1 MSTLHPYPP
10 RSSLAM
16 SKLPR
21 QIWILALGRLLSEIG
36 SGFTLFYAP
45 IFFVQQVGLSATSV
59 GLALGSASISGI
71 AGRLMSGTYADRWGR
86 KPMLLLATA
95 VLAIGCGIFTI
106 TNDFPTL
113 IAGCLVQG
121 LGLGLYWP
129 ANEAI
134 VADLT
139 TGETRRFA
147 YAITRLADNVGMGV
161 GIIAGGLLISSTGA
175 YRSLFIID
183 GISFCCFLLTIA
195 VGIRETLQ
203 SPKRPGRLFS
213 GYTTALRDRRLLV
226 YVVVNV
232 IFTIYISQT
241 QTTLPL
247 YFSGFVPQAAARG
260 FNPQVISALF
270 TGHLLMTIAFQLPV
284 LKLLEKLS
292 QARSLMIS
300 GGFWILGFGCITM
313 TGMSASYQLLWANL
327 GLGLFA
333 LAIVAYTPTAS
344 ALIADLAPASLRGVY
359 TSINSLCWA
368 VGYAVGPPL
377 GGWALDSPEFA
388 HGFWL
393 GLAATVPI
401 VWAILWWLARL
412 IEVSGDRDLEV
423 R

>member
-1 MSTLHPYPP
+1 
-10 RSSLAM
+10 M

-36 SGFTLFYAP
+36 SGFTIFYAP

-71 AGRLMSGTYADRWGR
+71 AGRLISGTYADRWGR
-86 KPMLLLATA
+86 KPVLLLATL
-95 VLAIGCGIFTI
+95 VLAIACFIFTI

-139 TGETRRFA
+139 TGEDRRFA
-147 YAITRLADNVGMGV
+147 YAITRLADNLGMGM

-175 YRSLFIID
+175 YRNLFLID
-183 GISFCCFLLTIA
+183 GISFCCFFLTIA
-195 VGIRETLQ
+195 LGIRETLQ
-203 SPKRPGRLFS
+203 PHKIAPQFIS

-226 YVVVNV
+226 YVLVNIILTV
-232 IFTIYISQT
+232 YIAQT
-241 QTTLPL
+241 QVTLPL
-247 YFSGFVPQAAARG
+247 YFSGFVSQANAPG
-260 FNPQVISALF
+260 FKPEVISTLF
-270 TGHLLMTIAFQLPV
+270 TGHLLMTIACQIPI
-284 LKLLEKLS
+284 LKLLQRLS
-292 QARSLMIS
+292 HARSLMVS
-300 GGFWILGFGCITM
+300 GGFWILGFICITV
-313 TGMSASYQLLWANL
+313 TGTSDNYQLLWASL

-344 ALIADLAPASLRGVY
+344 ALIADLAPPSLRGVY

-368 VGYAVGPPL
+368 AGYAIGPPL
-377 GGWALDSPEFA
+377 GGWALDQSSQFA
-388 HGFWL
+388 HNFWL

-401 VWAILWWLARL
+401 VWAILWWLERL
-412 IEVSGDRDLEV
+412 IKQLTATEN
-423 R
+423 

>member
-1 MSTLHPYPP
+1 MSTLHPYPSCP
-10 RSSLAM
+10 SIAM

-45 IFFVQQVGLSATSV
+45 IFFVQQVGLSATAV

-71 AGRLMSGTYADRWGR
+71 AGRLISGTYADRWGR

-95 VLAIGCGIFTI
+95 VLAIACGIFTI
-106 TNDFPTL
+106 TTDFPTL
-113 IAGCLVQG
+113 VAGCLVQG
-121 LGLGLYWP
+121 FGLGLYWP

-147 YAITRLADNVGMGV
+147 YAITRLADNVGMGL

-195 VGIRETLQ
+195 LGIRETLQ
-203 SPKRPGRLFS
+203 SPKRPGRLFG

-260 FNPQVISALF
+260 FSPQVISALF
-270 TGHLLMTIAFQLPV
+270 TGHLLITIAFQLPI

-300 GGFWILGFGCITM
+300 GGVLG
-313 TGMSASYQLLWANL
+313 TGIWLYYAHRCESELPTTLGKL
-327 GLGLFA
+327 GLRIVCIGDCGLYSHCFGA
-333 LAIVAYTPTAS
+333 DCRSCASFVAGCLYLDQFT
-344 ALIADLAPASLRGVY
+344 L
-359 TSINSLCWA
+359 
-368 VGYAVGPPL
+368 L
-377 GGWALDSPEFA
+377 GGRLRCGATI
-388 HGFWL
+388 GWL
-393 GLAATVPI
+393 GT
-401 VWAILWWLARL
+401 
-412 IEVSGDRDLEV
+412 
-423 R
+423 

>member
-1 MSTLHPYPP
+1 
-10 RSSLAM
+10 M

-45 IFFVQQVGLSATSV
+45 IFFVQQVGISATSV

-71 AGRLMSGTYADRWGR
+71 AGRLISGTFADRWGR

-95 VLAIGCGIFTI
+95 VLAIACGIFTI
-106 TNDFPTL
+106 TADFPTL
-113 IAGCLVQG
+113 VVACLVQG

-139 TGETRRFA
+139 TGDVRRVA
-147 YAITRLADNVGMGV
+147 YAITRLADNVGIGV
-161 GIIAGGLLISSTGA
+161 GIIAGGLLISATGA
-175 YRSLFIID
+175 YRNLFIID
-183 GISFCCFLLTIA
+183 GISFCCFFLTIA
-195 VGIRETLQ
+195 LSIRETLV
-203 SPKRPGRLFS
+203 SPKRTQRLFS

-226 YVVVNV
+226 YVIVNI

-247 YFSGFVPQAAARG
+247 YFSGFVPQATARG

-270 TGHLLMTIAFQLPV
+270 TGHLLMTIAFQLPM

-300 GGFWILGFGCITM
+300 GGFWALGFGCITM
-313 TGMSASYQLLWANL
+313 TGLSTSYQLLWANL

-377 GGWALDSPEFA
+377 GGWALDRSPEFA

-412 IEVSGDRDLEV
+412 IEVRGDRHL
-423 R
+423 

>member
-1 MSTLHPYPP
+1 
-10 RSSLAM
+10 M

-36 SGFTLFYAP
+36 SGFTIFYAP

-71 AGRLMSGTYADRWGR
+71 AGRLLSGTYADRWGR
-86 KPMLLLATA
+86 KPVLLLATV
-95 VLAIGCGIFTI
+95 VLAISCFIFAT

-139 TGETRRFA
+139 VGESRRFA
-147 YAITRLADNVGMGV
+147 YAITRLADNVGMGL
-161 GIIAGGLLISSTGA
+161 GIIAGGILISSTGA

-183 GISFCCFLLTIA
+183 GISFCCFLLTISC
-195 VGIRETLQ
+195 GIHETLQ
-203 SPKRPGRLFS
+203 SEKTAVRFVS
-213 GYTTALRDRRLLV
+213 GYTTALRDRRLIV
-226 YVVVNV
+226 YVIVNIILTV
-232 IFTIYISQT
+232 YISQT

-247 YFSGFVPQAAARG
+247 YFSGFVAQPGALG
-260 FNPQVISALF
+260 FNPQVISTLF
-270 TGHLLMTIAFQLPV
+270 TGHLLMTIACQLPV
-284 LKLLEKLS
+284 LKLLQRLS
-292 QARSLMIS
+292 HARSLMIS
-300 GGFWILGFGCITM
+300 GGFWLLGFGCISI
-313 TGMSASYQLLWANL
+313 TGTSNSYQLLWASL

-333 LAIVAYTPTAS
+333 VAIVAYTPTAS
-344 ALIADLAPASLRGVY
+344 ALIADLAPSSLRGVY

-368 VGYAVGPPL
+368 AGYAIGPPL
-377 GGWALDSPEFA
+377 GGWALDRSPQFA
-388 HGFWL
+388 HQFWI

-401 VWAILWWLARL
+401 VWAILWWLERL
-412 IEVSGDRDLEV
+412 VGRNNEVG
-423 R
+423 

>member
-1 MSTLHPYPP
+1 
-10 RSSLAM
+10 M

-21 QIWILALGRLLSEIG
+21 QIWILAIGRLLSEIG

-59 GLALGSASISGI
+59 GIALGSASISGI
-71 AGRLMSGTYADRWGR
+71 AGRLISGTYADRWGR
-86 KPMLLLATA
+86 KPMLLLSTV
-95 VLAIGCGIFTI
+95 VLAIACLLFAV

-113 IAGCLVQG
+113 IVGCLVQG
-121 LGLGLYWP
+121 FGLGLYWP

-147 YAITRLADNVGMGV
+147 YAITRLADNVGMGL

-183 GISFCCFLLTIA
+183 GISFCCFLVTIA
-195 VGIRETLQ
+195 FGIQETLQ
-203 SPKRPGRLFS
+203 SPKRSVQFFS

-226 YVVVNV
+226 YVIVNIILTV
-232 IFTIYISQT
+232 YISQT

-247 YFSGFVPQAAARG
+247 YFSGFIPQSDGARG
-260 FNPQVISALF
+260 FNPQVISTLF
-270 TGHLLMTIAFQLPV
+270 TAHLLMTIAFQLPV
-284 LKLLEKLS
+284 LKLLQRLS
-292 QARSLMIS
+292 HARSLVIS
-300 GGFWILGFGCITM
+300 GGFWVLGFICITI
-313 TGMSASYQLLWANL
+313 TGTTNTYQLIWASL

-344 ALIADLAPASLRGVY
+344 ALIADLAPSSLRGVY

-368 VGYAVGPPL
+368 VGYAIGPPL
-377 GGWALDSPEFA
+377 GGWALDRSTQFA
-388 HGFWL
+388 HNFWL
-393 GLAATVPI
+393 GLAATVPS
-401 VWAILWWLARL
+401 VWAILWWLEKLIGARDYNN
-412 IEVSGDRDLEV
+412 S
-423 R
+423 

>member
-1 MSTLHPYPP
+1 
-10 RSSLAM
+10 M

-71 AGRLMSGTYADRWGR
+71 AGRLISGTYADRWGR
-86 KPMLLLATA
+86 KPMLLLSTV
-95 VLAIGCGIFTI
+95 VLAIACFIFAV

-113 IAGCLVQG
+113 IVGCLVQG
-121 LGLGLYWP
+121 FGLGLYWP

-139 TGETRRFA
+139 TGEPRRFA
-147 YAITRLADNVGMGV
+147 YAITRLADNVGMGL

-183 GISFCCFLLTIA
+183 GISFCCFLVTIA
-195 VGIRETLQ
+195 FGIRETLQ
-203 SPKRPGRLFS
+203 SPKRSVQFFS

-226 YVVVNV
+226 YVIVNIILTV
-232 IFTIYISQT
+232 YISQT

-247 YFSGFVPQAAARG
+247 YFSGFIPQSDGARG
-260 FNPQVISALF
+260 FNPQVISTLF
-270 TGHLLMTIAFQLPV
+270 TGHLLITIAFQLPV
-284 LKLLEKLS
+284 LKLLQRLS
-292 QARSLMIS
+292 HARSLVIS
-300 GGFWILGFGCITM
+300 GGFWVLGFSCITI
-313 TGMSASYQLLWANL
+313 TGTTNTYQLIWASL

-344 ALIADLAPASLRGVY
+344 ALIADLAPSSLRGVY

-368 VGYAVGPPL
+368 VGYAIGQPL
-377 GGWALDSPEFA
+377 GGWALDRSTQFA
-388 HGFWL
+388 HNFWL
-393 GLAATVPI
+393 GLAGTVPI
-401 VWAILWWLARL
+401 VWAILWWLEKLIGARDDNN
-412 IEVSGDRDLEV
+412 S
-423 R
+423 